1 MERKKYV
8 LGIVLVIISAILWGI
23 DGIVLTPRLYNLPVD
38 FVVFLLHLLP
48 FVLMLV
54 FFGNELKHLKE
65 FKKRDY
71 IGFLLIGL
79 FGGALGTLAIVKA
92 MFLVNFQSLTVVVLL
107 QKLQPVFAI
116 FLAKF
121 LLKEKIGK
129 NFLLLAGVA
138 LLSGYFLTFGLSKPN
153 LSVTSYVQASL
164 YALLAAFSF
173 GSATVFGKFV
183 LGKWNFRTALFYR
196 YGFTTLIMSIIVLV
210 NKSVNFS
217 LVTKENWILILIIT
231 FTTGAFAIALYY
243 YGLKYISAHI
253 ATICELAFPIS
264 SALLDYFINKT
275 ILSPIQWLAGL
286 FMLYTIY
293 KVSKTQNQ
301 IAEKAV

>member
-8 LGIVLVIISAILWGI
+8 LGIILVTISAVLWGI
-23 DGIVLTPRLYNLPVD
+23 DGIILTPRLYNLPVD

-48 FVLMLV
+48 FVLMLI
-54 FFGNELKHLKE
+54 FFGKELKHLRN
-65 FKKRDY
+65 FTKRDY
-71 IGFLLIGL
+71 MGFTLIGL

-107 QKLQPVFAI
+107 QKLQPIFAI
-116 FLAKF
+116 ILAKF
-121 LLKEKIGK
+121 ILKEKIGK
-129 NFLLLAGVA
+129 NFVIFAGIA
-138 LLSGYFLTFGLSKPN
+138 LLSGYFLTFGISMPN
-153 LSVTSYVQASL
+153 LSITNYVQASF

-173 GSATVFGKFV
+173 GSATVFGKLV

-196 YGFTTLIMSIIVLV
+196 YGFTTVIMSIIVLV
-210 NKSVNFS
+210 NRSIDFSV
-217 LVTKENWILILIIT
+217 VTKENWILILVIT

-243 YGLKYISAHI
+243 YGLKYISAHV
-253 ATICELAFPIS
+253 ATMCELAFPLS

-275 ILSPIQWLAGL
+275 ILSPVQWVAGF

-293 KVSKTQNQ
+293 KVSKTQEQ
-301 IAEKAV
+301 VA

>member
-8 LGIVLVIISAILWGI
+8 LGIILVTISAVLWGI
-23 DGIVLTPRLYNLPVD
+23 DGIILTPRLYNLPVD

-48 FVLMLV
+48 FVLMLI
-54 FFGNELKHLKE
+54 FFGKELKHLRN
-65 FKKRDY
+65 FTKRDY
-71 IGFLLIGL
+71 MGFTLIGL

-107 QKLQPVFAI
+107 QKLQPIFAI
-116 FLAKF
+116 ILAKF
-121 LLKEKIGK
+121 ILKEKIGK
-129 NFLLLAGVA
+129 NFVIFAGIA
-138 LLSGYFLTFGLSKPN
+138 LLSGYFLTFGISMPN
-153 LSVTSYVQASL
+153 LSITNYVQASF

-173 GSATVFGKFV
+173 GSATVFGKLV

-196 YGFTTLIMSIIVLV
+196 YGFTTVIMSIIVLV
-210 NKSVNFS
+210 NRSIDFSV
-217 LVTKENWILILIIT
+217 VTKENWILILVIT

-243 YGLKYISAHI
+243 YGLKYISAHV
-253 ATICELAFPIS
+253 ATMCELAFPLS

-275 ILSPIQWLAGL
+275 ILSPVQWAAGF

-293 KVSKTQNQ
+293 KVSKTQEQ
-301 IAEKAV
+301 VV

>member
-8 LGIVLVIISAILWGI
+8 LGIILVTISAVLWGI
-23 DGIVLTPRLYNLPVD
+23 DGIILTPRLYNLPVD

-48 FVLMLV
+48 FVLMLI
-54 FFGNELKHLKE
+54 FFGKELKHLRNFTKI
-65 FKKRDY
+65 DY
-71 IGFLLIGL
+71 MGFTLIGL

-107 QKLQPVFAI
+107 QKLQPIFAI
-116 FLAKF
+116 ILAKF
-121 LLKEKIGK
+121 ILKEKIGK
-129 NFLLLAGVA
+129 NFVIFAGIA
-138 LLSGYFLTFGLSKPN
+138 LLSGYFLTFGISMPN
-153 LSVTSYVQASL
+153 LSITNYVQASF

-173 GSATVFGKFV
+173 GSATVFGKLV

-196 YGFTTLIMSIIVLV
+196 YGFTTVIMSIIVLV
-210 NKSVNFS
+210 NRSIDFSV
-217 LVTKENWILILIIT
+217 VTKENWILILVIT

-243 YGLKYISAHI
+243 YGLKYISAHV
-253 ATICELAFPIS
+253 ATMCELAFPLS

-275 ILSPIQWLAGL
+275 ILSPVQWAAGF

-293 KVSKTQNQ
+293 KVSKTQEQ
-301 IAEKAV
+301 VA

>member
-8 LGIVLVIISAILWGI
+8 LGIILVTISAVLWGI
-23 DGIVLTPRLYNLPVD
+23 DGIILTPRLYNLPVD

-48 FVLMLV
+48 FVLMLI
-54 FFGNELKHLKE
+54 FFGKELKHLRN
-65 FKKRDY
+65 FTKRDY
-71 IGFLLIGL
+71 MGFTLIGL

-107 QKLQPVFAI
+107 QKLQPIFAI
-116 FLAKF
+116 ILAKF
-121 LLKEKIGK
+121 ILKEKIGK
-129 NFLLLAGVA
+129 NFVIFAGIA
-138 LLSGYFLTFGLSKPN
+138 LLSGYFLTFGISMPN
-153 LSVTSYVQASL
+153 LSITNYVQASF

-173 GSATVFGKFV
+173 GSATVFGKLV

-196 YGFTTLIMSIIVLV
+196 YGFTTVIMSIIVLV
-210 NKSVNFS
+210 NRSIDFSV
-217 LVTKENWILILIIT
+217 VTKENWILILVIT

-243 YGLKYISAHI
+243 YGLKYISAHV
-253 ATICELAFPIS
+253 ATMCELAFPLS

-275 ILSPIQWLAGL
+275 ILSPVQWAAGF

-293 KVSKTQNQ
+293 KVSKTQEQ
-301 IAEKAV
+301 VA

>member
-8 LGIVLVIISAILWGI
+8 LGIILVTISAILWGI
-23 DGIVLTPRLYNLPVD
+23 DGIILTPRLYNLPVD

-48 FVLMLV
+48 FVLMLI
-54 FFGNELKHLKE
+54 FFGKELKHLKD
-65 FKKRDY
+65 FTKRDY
-71 IGFLLIGL
+71 IGFALIGL

-107 QKLQPVFAI
+107 QKLQPIFAI
-116 FLAKF
+116 ILAKF
-121 LLKEKIGK
+121 ILKEKIGK
-129 NFLLLAGVA
+129 NFVVFAGIA
-138 LLSGYFLTFGLSKPN
+138 LLSGYFLTFGLSMPN
-153 LSVTSYVQASL
+153 FSITNYVQASF

-173 GSATVFGKFV
+173 GSATVFGKLV

-196 YGFTTLIMSIIVLV
+196 YGFTTVIMSIIVLV
-210 NKSVNFS
+210 NRSIDFS
-217 LVTKENWILILIIT
+217 IVTNENWILILIIT

-243 YGLKYISAHI
+243 YGLKYISAHV
-253 ATICELAFPIS
+253 ATMCELAFPLS

-275 ILSPIQWLAGL
+275 ILSPVQWAAGF

-293 KVSKTQNQ
+293 KVSKTKEQ
-301 IAEKAV
+301 VV